1 MIEVFPPLKMIASKK
16 RIINQFWVVSN
27 RKRGRNQSKPTKH
40 PTRCRKITRFQSIS
54 WIFKGFFMG
63 FHSGPPF
70 FEPSTDAKKR
80 RVLGRELLLDV
91 AKGSHLET
99 VNRDI

>member
-1 MIEVFPPLKMIASKK
+1 
-16 RIINQFWVVSN
+16 
-27 RKRGRNQSKPTKH
+27 
-40 PTRCRKITRFQSIS
+40 
-54 WIFKGFFMG
+54 MG